1 MAQTYNVVD
10 DETIDYLLEDA
21 NGAHV
26 YSNTR
31 ALYGYLSAD
40 KNLFVPYDIRTPEP
54 GAINLNELGDRTGI
68 TRYLGQNG
76 ETFRQNNPYPPAY
89 TISKLMM
96 RKVIFMNYI
105 MLRSSGMS
113 VEAAYLASCLRM
125 RWILLGCL
133 YADNDERRTPY
144 DEVTRVQDNDP
155 LLGNIVQARTGAELL
170 AVQEV
175 QDISNEIRSVSRS
188 EFYGTAFATKWAET
202 IWCISELVFRI
213 RGHHYKDSYQGL
225 IARTFRATT
234 EGAVELPATFP
245 YAEIFHTAIHPF
257 GIRALPVKAAYF
269 AAHAKIG
276 NSLLIRFSG
285 APNGTALFTTSA
297 AGLRILASEAWYS
310 KLETSYKGV
319 IEATMEISSNILNNK
334 YAYHLSASLYGLPRL
349 NNVQLGNKLIT
360 LGEAESIVSS
370 LAPILQGYTNGI
382 AGIQSQTRSLA
393 FAFGEQKVLNKR
405 AATNPLASIKMQ
417 TLIEVMVDKMQN
429 TQSVGDII
437 DLLAPIEDNNS
448 KALTTTNV
456 GVSSNL

>member
-1 MAQTYNVVD
+1 MAQTYNVVN

-40 KNLFVPYDIRTPEP
+40 KNLFLPAGVRPPQP
-54 GAINLNELGDRTGI
+54 NAVNLNELGDRTGI
-68 TRYLGQNG
+68 SRYLGANG
-76 ETFRQNNPYPPAY
+76 NTFRQNNPYPPVD
-89 TISKLMM
+89 TLNRLNL
-96 RKVIFMNYI
+96 RKILLMNYI
-105 MLRSSGMS
+105 MLRRSGMS
-113 VEAAYLASCLRM
+113 IEAAYLSACLRM
-125 RWILLGCL
+125 RWLFLGCL
-133 YADNDERRTPY
+133 YTTTADRATPY
-144 DEVTRVQDNDP
+144 DEVTFVDGSDQILGPIVSANSDADLLQVQSIIDVSP
-155 LLGNIVQARTGAELL
+155 
-170 AVQEV
+170 
-175 QDISNEIRSVSRS
+175 EIRSVSRS

-213 RGHHYKDSYQGL
+213 RGHHYKDSYQAL

-245 YAEIFHTAIHPF
+245 YADIFHTAIHPF
-257 GIRALPVKAAYF
+257 GIKALPVKAAYF

-285 APNGTALFTTSA
+285 APNGTALFTTTA

-310 KLETSYKGV
+310 KLEVSYHAV
-319 IEATMEISSNILNNK
+319 IDATMEIANNILDNK

-349 NNVQLGNKLIT
+349 NTVQSGNKT
-360 LGEAESIVSS
+360 LTLNEAESIVSS

-382 AGIQSQTRSLA
+382 SGIQNQTKSLA

-417 TLIEVMVDKMQN
+417 TLIEVMVEKMQN
-429 TQSVGDII
+429 SQNVNDII

-448 KALTTTNV
+448 QAITTTNV
-456 GVSSNL
+456 RVPPNA